1 MVMAKRP
8 ATFASFASVR
18 NESCLGVGLLCGD
31 NYLPAKTVA
40 SSESN
45 FLQNT
50 CKDATTFLSKDS
62 EKRGIRVLM
71 AESGIKLTLKK
82 KCMYIYVCN

>member
-50 CKDATTFLSKDS
+50 CKDATTFFSKDS
-62 EKRGIRVLM
+62 EKRGTCFDGRVRHQIDIEEKM
-71 AESGIKLTLKK
+71 YVHI
-82 KCMYIYVCN
+82 CM